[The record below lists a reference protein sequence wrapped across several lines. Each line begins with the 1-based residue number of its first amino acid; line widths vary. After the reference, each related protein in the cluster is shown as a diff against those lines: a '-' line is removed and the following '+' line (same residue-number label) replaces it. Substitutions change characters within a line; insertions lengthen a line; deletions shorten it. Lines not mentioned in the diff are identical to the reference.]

1 MSIRANLAAALS
13 LTALTMIVPGTTGAV
28 RAADDDGLPR
38 YFFKRGQELTYQ
50 STSEYRP
57 VESAPLKSE
66 STWQVWVTEQNGDGS
81 WHLILRHAALSEGP
95 AAAPPAG
102 KAKPGGGK
110 NSPAPGGAKGT
121 PSRSKP
127 TANQPNKGGK
137 AGAAAAPPAEST
149 PGMLERVSMAYVDLF
164 PDGRFVDNP
173 TLSFQFEP
181 RLLFPR
187 LPKNRTELEKGW
199 SDTQQATQVTYRYQ
213 VKQAPD
219 EDNDDADDEKTPI
232 WTIAAV
238 RHSPVDELLVSSTQT
253 TYTLDGQRGLIT
265 AVENKLKQG
274 YGLAGEGVTT
284 AELAGIEMFDAKW
297 CAQLSEEMDI
307 YFTAQNQYRQ
317 LLREAQGN
325 SADTETLLADAGA
338 ILQHTAQ
345 ELTLPLIKEELS
357 KQIAE
362 HAMMAGHAARSAR
375 DRADLLDSAAP
386 GWQAKDLDGK
396 LHVLRN
402 YKGKVVVLEFWQ
414 RADPWCLRAVGQM
427 EQLAEHYAEEPVV
440 VLGMSID
447 RKEDDARFVAEKL
460 GISYPVIRADKI
472 MEKYNVKSVPT
483 LFVIDRKGTVRDVR
497 IGYSPTLRAELVKQ
511 IDRLLEDDEKGDD
524 KQRDDKEAS
533 DEE

>member
-1 MSIRANLAAALS
+1 
-13 LTALTMIVPGTTGAV
+13 
-28 RAADDDGLPR
+28 
-38 YFFKRGQELTYQ
+38 
-50 STSEYRP
+50 
-57 VESAPLKSE
+57 
-66 STWQVWVTEQNGDGS
+66 
-81 WHLILRHAALSEGP
+81 
-95 AAAPPAG
+95 
-102 KAKPGGGK
+102 
-110 NSPAPGGAKGT
+110 
-121 PSRSKP
+121 
-127 TANQPNKGGK
+127 
-137 AGAAAAPPAEST
+137 
-149 PGMLERVSMAYVDLF
+149 MAYVDLF
-164 PDGRFVDNP
+164 PDGRFVDNS

-187 LPKNRTELEKGW
+187 LPKNRSELEKGW

-213 VKQAPD
+213 VKEAPNEDDDDGGKDGDGD
-219 EDNDDADDEKTPI
+219 EEQTPT
-232 WTIAAV
+232 WTISAV
-238 RHSPVDELLVSSTQT
+238 RHSPVDELLVSSTQA

-274 YGLAGEGVTT
+274 FGLSGEGVTT

-307 YFTAQNQYRQ
+307 YFTAQRQYRQ

-325 SADTETLLADAGA
+325 SSDTETLLFDAGA
-338 ILQHTAQ
+338 ILQQTAQ
-345 ELTLPLIKEELS
+345 ELTLPLIKEELN
-357 KQIAE
+357 KQLAE

-375 DRADLLDSAAP
+375 DRADLLDAAAP
-386 GWQAKDLDGK
+386 AWQAKDLDGK

-402 YKGKVVVLEFWQ
+402 YKGKVVVLEFWK

-447 RKEDDARFVAEKL
+447 RKEDDARFVADKL

-483 LFVIDRKGTVRDVR
+483 IFVIDRKGTVRDVR

-511 IDRLLEDDEKGDD
+511 IDRLLEDEAEKA
-524 KQRDDKEAS
+524 E
-533 DEE
+533 